1 MGFMRPK
8 AHYFENTEGLGC
20 NPTQK
25 YLYLPL
31 VWIVTSTFIIMNHD
45 KPTNKQWIDKDTSLW
60 KQDHIAIG
68 DFVFDFHYWIENDKY
83 PH

>member
-1 MGFMRPK
+1 MGISKSKTLAFQKTKLGIIKKMKKKKKTPVSFTPCKPSDQVIPKIMGFMRPK

-31 VWIVTSTFIIMNHD
+31 V
-45 KPTNKQWIDKDTSLW
+45 
-60 KQDHIAIG
+60 
-68 DFVFDFHYWIENDKY
+68 
-83 PH
+83 